1 MRISLLTTL
10 FVSFVAASLPGY
22 AGDAAMRALEA
33 TIQQQAIIQ
42 QQQREQQMR
51 QQQEEKRKREASQP
65 ALITGPDGAPIEGN
79 GRQPGTEQAPA
90 R

>member
-1 MRISLLTTL
+1 MRSTTMLLVGL
-10 FVSFVAASLPGY
+10 CAASSAL

-51 QQQEEKRKREASQP
+51 QQQEQARQREALQP
-65 ALITGPDGAPIEGN
+65 SLITGPDGKPVDSADAKRSDKETAP
-79 GRQPGTEQAPA
+79 R
-90 R
+90 

>member
-1 MRISLLTTL
+1 MRSTTMLLVGL
-10 FVSFVAASLPGY
+10 CAASSAF
-22 AGDAAMRALEA
+22 AGDAALRALEA

-51 QQQEEKRKREASQP
+51 QQQEQARQRESMQP
-65 ALITGPDGAPIEGN
+65 SLITGPDGKPVDGADAK
-79 GRQPGTEQAPA
+79 RTDKDTLA

>member
-1 MRISLLTTL
+1 MRSTAIL
-10 FVSFVAASLPGY
+10 FVGLCAASSAH

-51 QQQEEKRKREASQP
+51 QQQEQARQREAMQP
-65 ALITGPDGAPIEGN
+65 SLITGPDGKPLDSADGK
-79 GRQPGTEQAPA
+79 RSDKDTSA

>member
-1 MRISLLTTL
+1 MRAIFLIPALMC
-10 FVSFVAASLPGY
+10 AALPAY

-51 QQQEEKRKREASQP
+51 QQQEQMRQREAAQQQ
-65 ALITGPDGAPIEGN
+65 LISGPDGKPLEADGK
-79 GRQPGTEQAPA
+79 RTEQQPA

>member
-1 MRISLLTTL
+1 MRSTTMLLVGL
-10 FVSFVAASLPGY
+10 CAASSAF

-51 QQQEEKRKREASQP
+51 QQQEQARQREAMQP
-65 ALITGPDGAPIEGN
+65 SLITGPDGKPVEGA
-79 GRQPGTEQAPA
+79 GAKRSDRDSTT

>member
-1 MRISLLTTL
+1 MRSAVILLVSLG
-10 FVSFVAASLPGY
+10 VVLPVY

-51 QQQEEKRKREASQP
+51 QQQEQARQREALQP
-65 ALITGPDGAPIEGN
+65 SLITGPDGKPLDADDARRSD
-79 GRQPGTEQAPA
+79 RQPAG

>member
-1 MRISLLTTL
+1 MILIGVLAG
-10 FVSFVAASLPGY
+10 AALPAY

-51 QQQEEKRKREASQP
+51 QQQEQIRQREAAQQQ
-65 ALITGPDGAPIEGN
+65 LITGPDGKPIEADGKRSERSS
-79 GRQPGTEQAPA
+79 GQ
-90 R
+90 

>member
-1 MRISLLTTL
+1 MRSAAI
-10 FVSFVAASLPGY
+10 FVASLGVVLPAF

-51 QQQEEKRKREASQP
+51 QQQEQARQREALQP
-65 ALITGPDGAPIEGN
+65 SLITGPDGKPVDSADAKRSDKETAP
-79 GRQPGTEQAPA
+79 R
-90 R
+90 

>member
-1 MRISLLTTL
+1 MRTATLTL
-10 FVSFVAASLPGY
+10 IGLYLAMPAY

-51 QQQEEKRKREASQP
+51 QQQEQMRQREAMQP
-65 ALITGPDGAPIEGN
+65 ALITGPDGAPVEADGKRN
-79 GRQPGTEQAPA
+79 EKKPAGR
-90 R
+90 

>member
-1 MRISLLTTL
+1 MRSAAI
-10 FVSFVAASLPGY
+10 FVASLGVMLPAY

-51 QQQEEKRKREASQP
+51 QQQEQSRQREALQP
-65 ALITGPDGAPIEGN
+65 SLITGPDGKPLDTDDARRSE
-79 GRQPGTEQAPA
+79 RQPAG